1 MEKHSVMS
9 PELVGILSI
18 GAALGA
24 MVLTG
29 FIWTNNRID
38 RLDDRFDR
46 IEQNQAALLDR
57 TERLNPV
64 PAIAEIEPS
73 ARRDGVKQ

>member
-9 PELVGILSI
+9 PEMIGILAV

-24 MVLTG
+24 MMLTG
-29 FIWTNNRID
+29 FIWTNNRIGSVDD
-38 RLDDRFDR
+38 RLDKV
-46 IEQNQAALLDR
+46 EQNQAMLLDR
-57 TERLNPV
+57 TQRLNPV

-73 ARRDGVKQ
+73 AGRDGAKQ